1 MPLCHWLF
9 VSSKIDRFLSVG
21 RLSRISDDE
30 EDDDKNQQQI
40 NMSLAR
46 RRNETGSGDH
56 LQELEKQEKVLDS
69 NMSNKWKIQDR
80 LVKSKRL
87 IPDLKETS
95 EIPQTKGNTSGC
107 SMGCENLYPND
118 PNTVIPLTDDC
129 SPIFPCIPDSFLK
142 LLGLHKDDPNSI
154 ASFTEKETEKK
165 FNSLSL
171 AFKTDKLTLN
181 KRLELQQR
189 QRDTA
194 EENVESEI
202 QALRELLNTLNQLS
216 TSHEMRE
223 LISDIQQQVD
233 VLERSVSRVSSR
245 AELYGAVQQE
255 EKINRAFEIAVMYVE
270 KLKFVYEKEHQELE
284 EIRQLLLKRHLVD
297 VESTEEDAKT
307 QRATRS
313 LSVAGAPKPVPGFLS
328 YSVNLP
334 AFKEVSRRRAS
345 VATFHRPTFLERSA
359 VGDGTNVVDNH
370 PSGALV
376 SSSSSIGSVIS
387 SVASS
392 LPSGVYLG
400 SAKSPS
406 VLDEQKDIIEENGS
420 EIQDNESAKNRVT
433 DDPCEKSMDKKEIQ
447 GTQEEKEES
456 SLKNNNVAGVELK
469 NLGLSKNDLPDDL
482 TYHSHEQA
490 MGLNKS
496 LNEDSEIIDDGMLDE
511 HLTLKNIKVKE
522 STSFMQRLSK
532 EMVNLDSVTLHQRF
546 RLGLSVI
553 LVIAGLLSLLI
564 TLLTSQ
570 TTASY
575 SNTYTKEVIN
585 PTLSSHEAPRS

>member
-1 MPLCHWLF
+1 MSETDQNVF
-9 VSSKIDRFLSVG
+9 RRKVSSKIDRFLSVG

-313 LSVAGAPKPVPGFLS
+313 LSVAGAPKPV
-328 YSVNLP
+328 
-334 AFKEVSRRRAS
+334 SRRRAS